1 MTHHIAEKEVFQ
13 EILKIRAFA
22 KTEYFAL
29 HRKIVSNELTKM
41 SEFTSLCVGVIV
53 PKRWAK
59 KAVTRNAI
67 KRQIYILTS
76 DLAGHFKNEQH
87 VIKLIKSFDKNQYMS
102 ATSKAFKA
110 NVRVEIQKLYGL
122 RTQ

>member
-1 MTHHIAEKEVFQ
+1 MPHHIAEKEVFL
-13 EILKIRAFA
+13 EILKTRAFA
-22 KTEYFAL
+22 KTEHFTL
-29 HRKIVSNELTKM
+29 HRKIVSDERTKM
-41 SEFTSLCVGVIV
+41 SDFTNLCVGVIV

-67 KRQIYILTS
+67 KRQIYVLTS
-76 DLAGHFKNEQH
+76 ELEDHFINEQH
-87 VIKLIKSFDKNQYMS
+87 VIKLIKGFDKNQYLS

-110 NVRVEIQKLYGL
+110 NVRAEIQNLYGL